1 MANAPLHSR
10 EAEQCVL
17 GGLFVSPVAF
27 ADVSA
32 LVAESDFF
40 EDCHRVIFAVMAQLV
55 GQRREIDLVVVL
67 DALEGQGL
75 LDAAGGMP
83 YLATLARD
91 TPSAANVLAYAAIV
105 RNHARRRSL
114 VTLGAQVGQWTL
126 ADPDCEATLN
136 RLRRALEAL
145 DGGNSTD
152 GPRLLAD
159 LLPGVLEQLDER
171 ANRSPG
177 TRLGAPIGLAEV
189 DDLLD
194 GLCPGRLYVAAGR
207 PGAGKSVFGLQAI
220 RAVVAAGHDALLFTL
235 EMPADEVVHR
245 LLAAEQPLNYGQL
258 QAARL
263 NEDEW
268 AGLADT
274 ACRLRPARLWIDDSS
289 QLAIADL
296 LARARRRQRQRPLG
310 LVVVDYLG
318 LVKGDYGENRVLEIG
333 SITRALKALA
343 KELSAP
349 VLLLAQLNRTLEQ
362 RGDKRPILSDLRESG
377 SVEQDADVVI
387 CLYRDELH
395 NPESPDKGC
404 VELLVRKNRAGKTGI
419 IPLAFQGEF
428 CRFMPLAGGMP
439 SWNKPADES
448 FKPRKRGIDF

>member
-10 EAEQCVL
+10 EAEQAVL
-17 GGLFVSPVAF
+17 GGMFVSPVAF
-27 ADVSA
+27 GDVA
-32 LVAESDFF
+32 GVVKEADFF
-40 EDCHRVIFAVMAQLV
+40 EAAHRVIFATMAALV
-55 GQRREIDLVVVL
+55 ERRQEIDLVVVL
-67 DALEGQGL
+67 DALEGAGRL
-75 LDAAGGMP
+75 EAAGGMA

-91 TPSAANVLAYAAIV
+91 TPSAANVLSYAAIV
-105 RNHARRRSL
+105 RNHAQRRAL
-114 VTLGAQVGQWTL
+114 VNLGVQIGQWTL
-126 ADPDCEATLN
+126 ADADCGATMN
-136 RLRRALEAL
+136 RLRRALEAM
-145 DGGNSTD
+145 DGASSSD

-159 LLPGVLEQLDER
+159 LLPGVLDRLDER

-177 TRLGAPIGLAEV
+177 TRLGAPTGLAAV

-207 PGAGKSVFGLQAI
+207 PGTGKSVFGLQAL

-235 EMPADEVVHR
+235 EMPAEEVIQR
-245 LLAAEQPLNYGQL
+245 MLSAEQPLDYGRL

-263 NEDEW
+263 GEDDW
-268 AGLADT
+268 AGLVSTVA
-274 ACRLRPARLWIDDSS
+274 RLQPARLWIDDSS
-289 QLAIADL
+289 QLSITDL

-318 LVKGDYGENRVLEIG
+318 LVTGEGRDRVQEIG
-333 SITRALKALA
+333 SITRALKGLA

-377 SVEQDADVVI
+377 SVEQDADVVMF
-387 CLYRDELH
+387 LYRDELH
-395 NPESPDKGC
+395 NHESLDKGC
-404 VELLVRKNRAGKTGI
+404 AELLIRKNRAGKTGV

-428 CRFMPLAGGMP
+428 CRFAPLAGGMP
-439 SWNKPADES
+439 SWSRRDDEL
-448 FKPRKRGIDF
+448 FKPRKRGIDL

>member
-10 EAEQCVL
+10 EAEQSVL

-27 ADVSA
+27 SDVAA
-32 LVAESDFF
+32 LVTESDFF
-40 EDCHRVIFAVMAQLV
+40 EASHRVIFATLAALVAQK
-55 GQRREIDLVVVL
+55 REIDLVVVL
-67 DALEGQGL
+67 DALEGQGR
-75 LDAAGGMP
+75 LDAAGGMA

-105 RNHARRRSL
+105 RNHAQRRAL
-114 VTLGAQVGQWTL
+114 VNLGVQIGQWTL
-126 ADPDCEATLN
+126 TDPDCGVTLN

-145 DGGNSTD
+145 DGISSTN

-159 LLPGVLEQLDER
+159 LLPGVLDRLDER

-177 TRLGAPIGLAEV
+177 TRLGAPIGLAAV

-207 PGAGKSVFGLQAI
+207 PGSGKSVFGLQAL

-235 EMPADEVVHR
+235 EMPADEVIHR
-245 LLAAEQPLNYGQL
+245 MLAAEQPLNYGQL

-263 NEDEW
+263 NDDDW
-268 AGLADT
+268 SGLADT
-274 ACRLRPARLWIDDSS
+274 VCRLRHARLWIDDSS

-343 KELSAP
+343 KELNAP

-377 SVEQDADVVI
+377 SVEQDADVVMFF
-387 CLYRDELH
+387 YRDELH

-404 VELLVRKNRAGKTGI
+404 AELLVRKNRAGKTGV

-428 CRFMPLAGGMP
+428 CRFMPLAGGPP
-439 SWNKPADES
+439 SWNKPADEP
-448 FKPRKRGIDF
+448 FKPKKRGIDF

>member
-1 MANAPLHSR
+1 MANPLHSR
-10 EAEQCVL
+10 EAEQAVL

-27 ADVSA
+27 ADVA
-32 LVAESDFF
+32 GVVKEADFF
-40 EDCHRVIFAVMAQLV
+40 EAGHRVIFATMAALV
-55 GQRREIDLVVVL
+55 SQKREIDLVVVL
-67 DALEGQGL
+67 DALEGHDR
-75 LDAAGGMP
+75 LDAAGGMA
-83 YLATLARD
+83 YLASLARD

-105 RNHARRRSL
+105 RNHAQRRAL
-114 VTLGAQVGQWTL
+114 VNLGVQIGQWTL
-126 ADPDCEATLN
+126 ADADCGATMN
-136 RLRRALEAL
+136 RLRRALEAM
-145 DGGNSTD
+145 DGASSSD

-159 LLPGVLEQLDER
+159 LLPGVLDRLDER

-177 TRLGAPIGLAEV
+177 TRLGAPTGLAAV

-207 PGAGKSVFGLQAI
+207 PGTGKSVFGLQAL

-235 EMPADEVVHR
+235 EMPAEEVIQR
-245 LLAAEQPLNYGQL
+245 MLSAEQPLDYGRL

-263 NEDEW
+263 GEDDW
-268 AGLADT
+268 AGLVSTVA
-274 ACRLRPARLWIDDSS
+274 RLQPARLWIDDSS
-289 QLAIADL
+289 QLSITDL

-318 LVKGDYGENRVLEIG
+318 LVTGEGRDRVQEIG
-333 SITRALKALA
+333 SITRALKGLA

-377 SVEQDADVVI
+377 SVEQDADVVMF
-387 CLYRDELH
+387 LYRDELH

-404 VELLVRKNRAGKTGI
+404 AELLIRKNRAGKTGV

-428 CRFMPLAGGMP
+428 CRFAPLAGGMP
-439 SWNKPADES
+439 SWNRPDDEP
-448 FKPRKRGIDF
+448 FKPRKRGIDL